1 MTQLT
6 KRALRSV
13 ATLSTISAVFL
24 VIANSNTNA
33 DRHKND
39 SGYAMTAALSASSSH
54 PSLGDDAKAFDRL
67 VGTWDCDYGFYAQDG
82 SVSHVPGELKFGWIL
97 DGRAIQDIWIAY
109 PQTGSKERSIGTSV
123 RFFDNKTKLWRVI
136 FVSPSFGALVTVQG
150 GVEGN
155 RIVLRGVND
164 EGSALRWS
172 FNDIQANSFVWRG
185 EKSRDSRK
193 TWRLE
198 EEHHMTRRSSISPG
212 MEMIRELA
220 SRGPHASLGAQ
231 AQTFDRFVG
240 AWDMDCDLY
249 GADGKTTHFRGA
261 WIFGWVLDGRIM
273 QDVLIEG
280 DAQSRRGTT
289 VRFYDAKL
297 KEWRIV
303 WIPPLSGNVITLKG
317 GVFGDRIV
325 LLGRDVNGSML
336 RWTFND
342 IQADSFLWRGE
353 SSSDEGK
360 TWRTEQVMR
369 LRRRAA

>member
-1 MTQLT
+1 MTRLI
-6 KRALRSV
+6 KHALRSV
-13 ATLSTISAVFL
+13 AIASTISAVFL
-24 VIANSNTNA
+24 AIANSDTNA

-39 SGYAMTAALSASSSH
+39 PGHAMTAALSASSSH
-54 PSLGDDAKAFDRL
+54 PSLRDEGRAFDRL
-67 VGTWDCDYGFYAQDG
+67 VGTWDCDYGFYGQDG
-82 SVSHVPGELKFGWIL
+82 SVSHLAGELKFGWIL

-109 PQTGSKERSIGTSV
+109 PRNGSKERSIGTSV

-136 FVSPSFGALVTVQG
+136 FVSPSYGALVTVQG

-155 RIVLRGVND
+155 RIVLRGVDD
-164 EGSALRWS
+164 EGSMLRWS

-185 EKSRDSRK
+185 EKSRDNGK
-193 TWRLE
+193 TWCLE
-198 EEHHMTRRSSISPG
+198 EEHHMSRRSTVFPG
-212 MEMIRELA
+212 TEMIRELA
-220 SRGPHASLGAQ
+220 SRGPHASLGAE

-240 AWDMDCDLY
+240 VWDLDCDLY
-249 GADGKTTHFRGA
+249 GAEGKTTHFRGS

-280 DAQSRRGTT
+280 DALSRRGTT
-289 VRFYDAKL
+289 VRFYDAKV

-317 GVFGDRIV
+317 GAVGGRIV

-336 RWTFND
+336 RWSFND

>member
-1 MTQLT
+1 MTQLI
-6 KRALRSV
+6 KHARRSV
-13 ATLSTISAVFL
+13 ATLATIGTVFL
-24 VIANSNTNA
+24 AIANSDTKA
-33 DRHKND
+33 DRLEND
-39 SGYAMTAALSASSSH
+39 PSHAMTSALSASSSH
-54 PSLGDDAKAFDRL
+54 SSLGDQAKAFDRL
-67 VGTWDCDYGFYAQDG
+67 VGTWDCDYGFYGQDG
-82 SVSHVPGELKFGWIL
+82 SVSHLAGELKFGWIL

-109 PQTGSKERSIGTSV
+109 PRDGSKERSIGTSV
-123 RFFDNKTKLWRVI
+123 RFFDNKIKLWRVI
-136 FVSPSFGALVTVQG
+136 FVSPAYGALVTVQG
-150 GVEGN
+150 GVEGD
-155 RIVLRGVND
+155 RIVLRGVDD
-164 EGSALRWS
+164 EGSMLRWS

-185 EKSRDSRK
+185 EKSRDSGK

-198 EEHHMTRRSSISPG
+198 EEHHMSRRSTVSPRT
-212 MEMIRELA
+212 EMIRELA

-240 AWDMDCDLY
+240 TWDLDCDLY
-249 GADGKTTHFRGA
+249 AEDGKTTHFRGS

-289 VRFYDAKL
+289 VRFYDAEF

-317 GVFGDRIV
+317 GAVGDRIV
-325 LLGRDVNGSML
+325 LLGRDVNGAML
-336 RWTFND
+336 RWSFND

-369 LRRRAA
+369 LRRRSV